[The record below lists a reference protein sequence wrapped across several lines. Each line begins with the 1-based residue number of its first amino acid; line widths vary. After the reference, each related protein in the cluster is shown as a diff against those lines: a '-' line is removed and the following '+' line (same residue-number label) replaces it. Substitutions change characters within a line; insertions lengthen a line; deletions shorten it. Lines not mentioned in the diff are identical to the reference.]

1 MEEEPIRENAAE
13 TRGTMAKTN
22 SGLVIVAILLL
33 LLLLLCIV
41 CLFVCLFCVVYIV
54 DTRIALQ
61 TEMLIVTPCSIMNND
76 PTLLMQH
83 QKPT

>member
-22 SGLVIVAILLL
+22 SGLVIVAIIII
-33 LLLLLCIV
+33 LLLCIV

>member
-1 MEEEPIRENAAE
+1 MEEEPINENAAE

-22 SGLVIVAILLL
+22 SGLVIVAIIII
-33 LLLLLCIV
+33 LLLCIV